1 MITLSETRQA
11 LEARQARLTFTKI
24 ASREIRL
31 SSEGLLLA
39 GEQAFT
45 LSLEARDD
53 LARRSGI
60 PAPFFNTI
68 PVDLQAALFNRLF
81 PVTLAHPAAPPE
93 LNVAVL
99 DNRVA
104 VALSDATLA
113 VLPGVEVLNAVL
125 EAASTDSNRE
135 VLDVAHFGLNGGI
148 SLSLVSPAIRA
159 EPRVGDI
166 VSGGI
171 DVYHHDTGSR
181 GCQVSS
187 YLYRLVCRNGLLV
200 PVCEHKEDL
209 RIRRGGPETR
219 DSVLRRVRH
228 VAGLAW
234 ADLQAKLAVLKQ
246 LVDEPVDDPAVV
258 LERIARDT
266 GLNPSRKF
274 IHELLAALSA
284 DEAGPGRTV
293 YDMMNAISRV
303 GTHSASR
310 PLAWRERF
318 ERCPQCRS
326 ILRSHRT

>member
-1 MITLSETRQA
+1 LEKYEGPTRMITLSETRQA

-24 ASREIRL
+24 ASRDIRL

-148 SLSLVSPAIRA
+148 SLSLVLPLGLNLASATLFRGESMFTTTTQVHVDAKSRPTCTDWFVVMGCSSPSANTKKIFESA
-159 EPRVGDI
+159 
-166 VSGGI
+166 
-171 DVYHHDTGSR
+171 
-181 GCQVSS
+181 
-187 YLYRLVCRNGLLV
+187 
-200 PVCEHKEDL
+200 
-209 RIRRGGPETR
+209 
-219 DSVLRRVRH
+219 
-228 VAGLAW
+228 
-234 ADLQAKLAVLKQ
+234 
-246 LVDEPVDDPAVV
+246 AVV
-258 LERIARDT
+258 LKREIA
-266 GLNPSRKF
+266 S
-274 IHELLAALSA
+274 SA
-284 DEAGPGRTV
+284 VSATWPDWPGRICKP
-293 YDMMNAISRV
+293 NS
-303 GTHSASR
+303 
-310 PLAWRERF
+310 PF
-318 ERCPQCRS
+318 
-326 ILRSHRT
+326 